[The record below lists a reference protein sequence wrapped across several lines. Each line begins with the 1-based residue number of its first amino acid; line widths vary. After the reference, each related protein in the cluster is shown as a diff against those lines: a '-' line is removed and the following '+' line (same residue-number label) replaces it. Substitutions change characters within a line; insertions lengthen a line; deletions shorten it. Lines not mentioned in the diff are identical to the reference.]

1 VYSVVIDWEAI
12 PFLHYGIIE
21 SYILKYALH
30 PHRNVIISTQNRR
43 GKTILTGGEPVAKK
57 IIAET
62 AWDVALEQLDDVA
75 GRIGLDDYVHERLRH
90 PQRELTVSVPI
101 RMDDGTPRV
110 FTGFRVQH
118 SLIRGPSKGGIR
130 YHPAVTIEEVRAL
143 AMWMTWKCAVVNIPY
158 GGAKGGVVCNPKEMS
173 LRELESLTRR
183 YAAEISIIIGPTKDI
198 PAPDVYTNAQ
208 IMAWIMD
215 TISMTAGWCVTGV
228 VTGKPVDIGG
238 SLGRKEATGRGVMVT
253 AIEAMKYLGIDVQGA
268 RVAVQGFGNAGSIAA
283 MLMHDAGAKIV
294 AVSDSKGGIL
304 NTKGL
309 DPHSVLEHKT
319 KTGSVVDY
327 ENSETITNA
336 ELLELEC
343 DLLIPAALENQ
354 ITELNAPKIRAR
366 IIAEAAN
373 GPTTPE
379 ADKILHSKDI
389 FVVPDILANAGG
401 VTVSYFEWVQDLQA
415 LFWNENDINEKLR
428 TIMVNSFD
436 AVLRTA
442 EKHKVDMRTAAL
454 ILAVGRVA
462 NAMKIRG
469 LWP

>member
-1 VYSVVIDWEAI
+1 M
-12 PFLHYGIIE
+12 
-21 SYILKYALH
+21 
-30 PHRNVIISTQNRR
+30 T
-43 GKTILTGGEPVAKK
+43 KK
-57 IIAET
+57 IIVES
-62 AWDVALEQLDDVA
+62 AWDVALKQLDSVA
-75 GRIGLDDYVHERLRH
+75 AKINLDAYVHERLRH
-90 PQRELTVSVPI
+90 SQRELTVSIPM

-110 FTGFRVQH
+110 FTGYRVQH

-130 YHPAVTIEEVRAL
+130 YHPDVTIEEVRAL

-158 GGAKGGVVCNPKEMS
+158 GGAKGGVICNPKEMS
-173 LRELESLTRR
+173 MRELENLTRR

-198 PAPDVYTNAQ
+198 PAPDVYTDAQ

-215 TISMTAGWCVTGV
+215 TISMTTGWCVTGV

-253 AIEAMKYLGIDVQGA
+253 AIEAMKYVGIDVQGA

-283 MLMHDAGAKIV
+283 MLMHDAGAKVI

-309 DPHSVLEHKT
+309 DPHSVLDHKA
-319 KTGSVVDY
+319 KTGSVVGY
-327 ENSETITNA
+327 ENADTITNA

-343 DLLIPAALENQ
+343 ELLIPAALENQ
-354 ITELNAPKIRAR
+354 ITELNAPKVKAR

-379 ADKILHSKDI
+379 ADRILHDRGT

-415 LFWNENDINEKLR
+415 LFWSENDINEKLR

-462 NAMKIRG
+462 SAMKIRG

>member
-1 VYSVVIDWEAI
+1 MT
-12 PFLHYGIIE
+12 
-21 SYILKYALH
+21 K
-30 PHRNVIISTQNRR
+30 
-43 GKTILTGGEPVAKK
+43 KILTES
-57 IIAET
+57 
-62 AWDVALEQLDDVA
+62 AWDVALKQLDNVA
-75 GRIGLDDYVHERLRH
+75 EKIGLDAYVHERLRR
-90 PQRELTVSVPI
+90 PQRELAVSIPI
-101 RMDDGTPRV
+101 LMDNGSPRV
-110 FTGFRVQH
+110 FTGYRVQH

-130 YHPAVTIEEVRAL
+130 YHPDVTIEEIRAL

-158 GGAKGGVVCNPKEMS
+158 GGAKGGVICNPKEMS
-173 LRELESLTRR
+173 LTELERLTRR

-198 PAPDVYTNAQ
+198 PAPDVYTDAQ
-208 IMAWIMD
+208 TMAWIMD
-215 TISMTAGWCVTGV
+215 TISMTAGWSVTGV

-253 AIEAMKYLGIDVQGA
+253 VIEAMKYRGIPVDGA
-268 RVAVQGFGNAGSIAA
+268 RAAIQGFGNAGSIAA
-283 MLMHDAGAKIV
+283 MLMHDAGAKII

-304 NTKGL
+304 NAKGL
-309 DPHSVLEHKT
+309 DPHSVIEHKA
-319 KTGSVVDY
+319 KTGSVIGY

-354 ITELNAPKIRAR
+354 ITELNARKIKAR

-379 ADKILHSKDI
+379 ADRILHDRGI

-415 LFWNENDINEKLR
+415 LFWSEYDINEKLR
-428 TIMVNSFD
+428 TIMVHSFD

>member
-1 VYSVVIDWEAI
+1 MANQYLA
-12 PFLHYGIIE
+12 E
-21 SYILKYALH
+21 S
-30 PHRNVIISTQNRR
+30 
-43 GKTILTGGEPVAKK
+43 
-57 IIAET
+57 
-62 AWDVALEQLDDVA
+62 AWDVALEQLDEVA
-75 GRIGLDDYVHERLRH
+75 EKINLDPYVHERLRH
-90 PQRELTVSVPI
+90 PQRELTVSIPV

-110 FTGFRVQH
+110 FTGYRVQH

-130 YHPAVTIEEVRAL
+130 YHPDVTLEEIRAL

-158 GGAKGGVVCNPKEMS
+158 GGAKGGVICNPKEMS
-173 LRELESLTRR
+173 MRELENLTRR
-183 YAAEISIIIGPTKDI
+183 YAVEISIIIGPTKDI
-198 PAPDVYTNAQ
+198 PAPDVYTDAQ
-208 IMAWIMD
+208 TMAWIMD
-215 TISMTAGWCVTGV
+215 TISMTTGWCVTGV

-253 AIEAMKYLGIDVQGA
+253 AIEAMKYQGIPVNGA
-268 RVAVQGFGNAGSIAA
+268 RVAVQGFGNAGSISA
-283 MLMHDAGAKIV
+283 LLLHDAGAKII

-304 NTKGL
+304 NTRGL
-309 DPHSVLEHKT
+309 DPHSVLEHKM
-319 KTGSVVDY
+319 KTGSVIGY
-327 ENSETITNA
+327 ENSGTITNA

-343 DLLIPAALENQ
+343 DVLIPAALENQ
-354 ITELNAPKIRAR
+354 ITERNAPRIKAK

-373 GPTTPE
+373 GPTTPS
-379 ADKILHSKDI
+379 ADKILHERGI
-389 FVVPDILANAGG
+389 FCVPDILANAGG

-415 LFWNENDINEKLR
+415 LFWSENDINEKLR

-462 NAMKIRG
+462 SAMKIRG

>member
-1 VYSVVIDWEAI
+1 MANQYLA
-12 PFLHYGIIE
+12 E
-21 SYILKYALH
+21 S
-30 PHRNVIISTQNRR
+30 
-43 GKTILTGGEPVAKK
+43 
-57 IIAET
+57 
-62 AWDVALEQLDDVA
+62 AWDVALEQLDEVA
-75 GRIGLDDYVHERLRH
+75 EKINLDPYVHERLRH
-90 PQRELTVSVPI
+90 PQRELTVSIPV

-110 FTGFRVQH
+110 FTGYRVQH

-130 YHPAVTIEEVRAL
+130 YHPDVTLEEIRAL

-158 GGAKGGVVCNPKEMS
+158 GGAKGGVICNPKEMS
-173 LRELESLTRR
+173 MRELENLTRR
-183 YAAEISIIIGPTKDI
+183 YAVEISIIIGPTKDI
-198 PAPDVYTNAQ
+198 PAPDVYTDAQ
-208 IMAWIMD
+208 TMAWIMD
-215 TISMTAGWCVTGV
+215 TISMTTGWCVTGV

-253 AIEAMKYLGIDVQGA
+253 AIEAMKYQGIPINGA
-268 RVAVQGFGNAGSIAA
+268 RVAVQGFGNAGSISA
-283 MLMHDAGAKIV
+283 LLLHDAGAKII

-304 NTKGL
+304 NTRGL
-309 DPHSVLEHKT
+309 DPHSVLEHKM
-319 KTGSVVDY
+319 KTGSVIGY
-327 ENSETITNA
+327 ENSGTITNA

-343 DLLIPAALENQ
+343 DVLIPAALENQ
-354 ITELNAPKIRAR
+354 ITERNAPRIKAK

-373 GPTTPE
+373 GPTTPS
-379 ADKILHSKDI
+379 ADKILHERGI
-389 FVVPDILANAGG
+389 FCVPDILANAGG

-415 LFWNENDINEKLR
+415 LFWSENDINEKLR

-462 NAMKIRG
+462 SAMKIRG